1 MPAIGE
7 TTRQTAPG
15 PLVRPRAGE
24 SSGHFPQTR
33 GQQGVSGSDC
43 SVFPCQPVTSGAIS
57 APTGRKGSQSVT
69 KQARSRRKAEQG
81 DETPSR
87 PENHSVR
94 TKGGR
99 EGEEGEVPRGELGL
113 IQGAG
118 VLWSPERRGLLLGG
132 HRHPGSRLSP
142 DKNQP
147 ENLIISAT
155 APCVKLRRGRDQ
167 PETSLECQ
175 ACALSESGPSLRG
188 PDPGPAVH
196 TQLLPAER
204 GSHGPKGALP
214 QAEARREAGLAS
226 L

>member
-1 MPAIGE
+1 MAGFTLYSSRLGGGGQCHGGPDREFGSPGDCTSGGPVPAIRE

-113 IQGAG
+113 IQGAA
-118 VLWSPERRGLLLGG
+118 VLWSPERRVLLLGG
-132 HRHPGSRLSP
+132 HRHPGS
-142 DKNQP
+142 
-147 ENLIISAT
+147 
-155 APCVKLRRGRDQ
+155 
-167 PETSLECQ
+167 
-175 ACALSESGPSLRG
+175 
-188 PDPGPAVH
+188 
-196 TQLLPAER
+196 
-204 GSHGPKGALP
+204 
-214 QAEARREAGLAS
+214 
-226 L
+226 